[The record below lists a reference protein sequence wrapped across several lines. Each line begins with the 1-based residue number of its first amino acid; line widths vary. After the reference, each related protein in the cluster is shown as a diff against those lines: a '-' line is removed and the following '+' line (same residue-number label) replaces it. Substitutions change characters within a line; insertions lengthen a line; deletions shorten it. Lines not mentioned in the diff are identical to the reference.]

1 MGMPGII
8 QTPGYMADNYP
19 NNIQCSWV
27 LAPSETDEI
36 TFTYFKPSDLFNLD
50 DTSVGFEDTL
60 DVS

>member
-1 MGMPGII
+1 
-8 QTPGYMADNYP
+8 MADNYP